1 MNNESTYAKK
11 FNALLKKMPE
21 SDIETPQR
29 DAVTQ
34 MIIGFLQWDASSKQ
48 AELAYRKLMGVMVD
62 NNDLRVSMPE
72 EIAEQLGSRYP
83 RSDERIERLR
93 DSLQEVFVRE
103 HAIEARSLETKSKKD
118 VRHYF
123 DTLPGMVPYVS
134 AMVCLLTF
142 GAHAIPVDD
151 KLADLLKAEGV
162 VDPDATIEEIER
174 FLERQVK
181 AGDGVDVHLRLQS
194 WVEAGSKRVHAAKS
208 SKKKVAKK
216 AARKPAKKTTKKK
229 TAKTTSKKKTTKR
242 RVTKKK

>member
-21 SDIETPQR
+21 SESDLPTR

-34 MIIGFLQWDASSKQ
+34 MIIAFLQWHASGKQ
-48 AELAYRKLMGVMVD
+48 AELAYRKLMAVMVD
-62 NNDLRVSMPE
+62 NNDLRVTLPDDIKE
-72 EIAEQLGSRYP
+72 HLGSRYP
-83 RSDERIERLR
+83 RADERIERLR

-118 VRHYF
+118 IRQYF
-123 DTLPGMVPYVS
+123 DTMPGMVPYVS

-151 KLADLLKAEGV
+151 KLADLLKSEGV

-174 FLERQVK
+174 FLERQIK
-181 AGDGVDVHLRLQS
+181 AGDGLDAHLRLQT
-194 WVEAGSKRVHAAKS
+194 WVEAGADRVHGPRS
-208 SKKKVAKK
+208 TSKKST
-216 AARKPAKKTTKKK
+216 KKTTKKK
-229 TAKTTSKKKTTKR
+229 AIKSAAKKTTKR